1 MIEKGTRKM
10 PKKIITYRKPVK
22 VKAISTK
29 HRKPVSAIRRQQR
42 QNKQQRQKILFQYYG
57 L

>member
-10 PKKIITYRKPVK
+10 SKKILTYRKPVK

-29 HRKPVSAIRRQQR
+29 HRKPVAAIRKQQR
-42 QNKQQRQKILFQYYG
+42 QNKQQRQKMG
-57 L
+57 G

>member
-1 MIEKGTRKM
+1 M

-22 VKAISTK
+22 VKAISNK

-42 QNKQQRQKILFQYYG
+42 QNKQQRQKMGY
-57 L
+57 